1 MDERLDLVQ
10 KCVKYME
17 EKGLSQARLANLIG
31 IGESTFSRWLKGN
44 YPNPEAINHKVI
56 AFFEKES
63 IRQEVLDARDIGF
76 AMTGISQNVWQVLEY
91 CRIQKTIGVVYGDAG
106 IGKTRTAQEWSK
118 DKPDVVMVTV
128 NPAFNSPK
136 AFLKLLA
143 KQLKTIRNGSMDD
156 VYMDVLD
163 KLTGADKTIVIDE
176 AQHLTHKALEIV
188 RSINDSTNTAIILIG
203 NAVVY
208 SKLLGKQQ
216 AEFAQLFSRIGMRS
230 HLLTDVFTKKDVVSV
245 FGDQEEEVL
254 DFLLNICKSKFGL
267 RGAIHVFVNAQNN
280 KDLSAKGVRAMAKLM
295 GILV

>member
-1 MDERLDLVQ
+1 MENKIELVQ
-10 KCVKYME
+10 KCTEYME

-44 YPNPEAINHKVI
+44 YPNPEAINYKVQ

-63 IRQEVLDARDIGF
+63 IRQEVIDARDIGF
-76 AMTGISQNVWQVLEY
+76 AMTSISQNVWQVLEY
-91 CRIQKTIGVVYGDAG
+91 CRIQKTIGVIYGDAG
-106 IGKTRTAQEWSK
+106 IGKTRTTLEWAK
-118 DKPDVVMVTV
+118 DKPDVIIITA

-136 AFLKLLA
+136 SFLKLLA
-143 KQLKTIRNGSMDD
+143 KHLKTIRNGSMDD

-230 HLLTDVFTKKDVVSV
+230 HLLTDVFTKEDVISV
-245 FGDQEEEVL
+245 FGQQEDEVI

-267 RGAIHVFVNAQNN
+267 RGAIHVFINAQNN
-280 KDLSAKGVRAMAKLM
+280 KDLSPKGVRAMAKLM